1 MDMGYGKGKGI
12 WERDMGKGYGI
23 RDKGCWLK
31 AKG

>member
-1 MDMGYGKGKGI
+1 MDKGYGKGIWDMGYGI

-23 RDKGCWLK
+23 R